1 MAHFASA
8 SLSGLMIPVNAWD
21 ASRLSLLPRSAAATG
36 RTKKSGPVLQRRP
49 TGWKV
54 ISVLDTAYHPNIE
67 ADDVDDYNET
77 YIINSELWSMI
88 RDHKEMR
95 AKYRFK
101 SQQPAP
107 MDESA

>member
-1 MAHFASA
+1 MVP
-8 SLSGLMIPVNAWD
+8 I
-21 ASRLSLLPRSAAATG
+21 
-36 RTKKSGPVLQRRP
+36 RRP
-49 TGWKV
+49 PATPV
-54 ISVLDTAYHPNIE
+54 AYPSRQRSCHGPPGVRE
-67 ADDVDDYNET
+67 GYNET

-107 MDESA
+107 MDESARPRGVVVRWCR

>member
-1 MAHFASA
+1 MVPMRRPPAT
-8 SLSGLMIPVNAWD
+8 PVAY
-21 ASRLSLLPRSAAATG
+21 P
-36 RTKKSGPVLQRRP
+36 RP

-95 AKYRFK
+95 AKYKFK

>member
-1 MAHFASA
+1 MVPIRRPPAT
-8 SLSGLMIPVNAWD
+8 PVAYP
-21 ASRLSLLPRSAAATG
+21 SRQAAQLPRATG
-36 RTKKSGPVLQRRP
+36 GP

-95 AKYRFK
+95 AKYKFK

>member
-1 MAHFASA
+1 MF
-8 SLSGLMIPVNAWD
+8 LNAAD
-21 ASRLSLLPRSAAATG
+21 TPPACQPSSTPQPAAELPRATG
-36 RTKKSGPVLQRRP
+36 GP

>member
-1 MAHFASA
+1 MFLNAADTPPACQPS
-8 SLSGLMIPVNAWD
+8 SIPQPAVQ
-21 ASRLSLLPRSAAATG
+21 LPRATG
-36 RTKKSGPVLQRRP
+36 GLEPVA
-49 TGWKV
+49 
-54 ISVLDTAYHPNIE
+54 LDTAYHPNIE
-67 ADDVDDYNET
+67 AADVDDYNET

-95 AKYRFK
+95 AKYKFK

>member
-1 MAHFASA
+1 MLPIRRPPAACQPS
-8 SLSGLMIPVNAWD
+8 
-21 ASRLSLLPRSAAATG
+21 SRG
-36 RTKKSGPVLQRRP
+36 KKSGPVLQRRP

-95 AKYRFK
+95 ATYKFK

>member
-1 MAHFASA
+1 M
-8 SLSGLMIPVNAWD
+8 
-21 ASRLSLLPRSAAATG
+21 
-36 RTKKSGPVLQRRP
+36 LQRRP

-107 MDESA
+107 MDESARPRRVVGAVVQVSGRAWGAREPGVVAVRQLGEAAGRGRC

>member
-1 MAHFASA
+1 MP
-8 SLSGLMIPVNAWD
+8 G
-21 ASRLSLLPRSAAATG
+21 
-36 RTKKSGPVLQRRP
+36 
-49 TGWKV
+49 
-54 ISVLDTAYHPNIE
+54 
-67 ADDVDDYNET
+67 DVDDYNET

-95 AKYRFK
+95 AKYKFK